1 MVSKNA
7 EFHADFKSVK
17 KVLKNAHKKICKH
30 KTSLRNMSKSE
41 KSANFTF
48 LRGIFQNFFNRLEI
62 SVKFGF
68 FDTHI
73 EFVTKNFF
81 PSYYHFF

>member
-30 KTSLRNMSKSE
+30 KTSLRNVSKSE
-41 KSANFTF
+41 KSAYFSHVF
-48 LRGIFQNFFNRLEI
+48 KENFFKTFSTDLK
-62 SVKFGF
+62 SA
-68 FDTHI
+68 
-73 EFVTKNFF
+73 
-81 PSYYHFF
+81 